1 MCLIS
6 DYLRVCEEA
15 VRAGGAVLME
25 KLGRVEAREKSR
37 SNLVTEA
44 DLASQEVVCRTVLNA
59 FPEHGAIG
67 EEHQPGTGRP
77 LRGAPSEQAEY
88 CWHVDPLDGTTNYVH
103 QVPHF
108 CVSLAL
114 ERSGHLLVGAVY
126 NPVAEECFS
135 AAAGRGARLNDAPI
149 RTSTV
154 ARLSQALAAF
164 GLPAVVPADSPE
176 CQAVRRTGSAA
187 LNLCYLAAGRF
198 DASWSFS
205 TNVWD
210 VAAGVLLIRE
220 AGGMVTAPDG
230 GPFDLKRAFYLA
242 AANGRLHAELRA
254 LAAEAGLP

>member
-1 MCLIS
+1 
-6 DYLRVCEEA
+6 
-15 VRAGGAVLME
+15 ME
-25 KLGRVEAREKSR
+25 KLGRVQAREKSR

-44 DLASQEVVCRTVLNA
+44 DLASQEVVCRRVFNA
-59 FPEHGAIG
+59 FPEHGVIG

-77 LRGAPSEQAEY
+77 LGGDPSEQAEY

-114 ERSGHLLVGAVY
+114 ERSGDLLVGAVY

-135 AAAGRGARLNDAPI
+135 AAAGQGARLNGTPI
-149 RTSTV
+149 RTSRVT
-154 ARLSQALAAF
+154 RLSQALAAF
-164 GLPAVVPADSPE
+164 GLPAVVPQDSPDLRLFLKAVGR

-205 TNVWD
+205 TNLWD

-220 AGGMVTAPDG
+220 AGGMVTDPDG
-230 GPFDLKRAFYLA
+230 GPFDLKHARYLA

-254 LAAEAGLP
+254 LAAEAGLC